1 MKTGSRMTMLSG
13 ALALAALL
21 CPSGAEGQQVRLIHP
36 DGRVRADEGGWRA
49 PTPADAL
56 RVLREDLG
64 VRSPY
69 RVAKA
74 VLRQVHEPR
83 SPGELDALAD
93 ALAEILKAGAA
104 ERDSE
109 EYRVQQESWSALYAA
124 AMRAPEAPGTPHEG
138 SFGALVRVYESL
150 AARSLADQGT
160 DPFRETYWAAG
171 GRVATPDYNH
181 LSSALQSIYWVRP
194 RTEGGDYVL
203 ALFEAA
209 EPPEPYTHNGFVPS
223 VWCEAGELLRGPS
236 SVWQLPDGRMKE
248 EPVPN
253 PKWPGRMSELP
264 EIARDPREF
273 LSRCNRVGN
282 MSRVRN

>member
-1 MKTGSRMTMLSG
+1 MTMLSG
-13 ALALAALL
+13 VLALAALL

-64 VRSPY
+64 VRSSPS
-69 RVAKA
+69 RVAEA

-93 ALAEILKAGAA
+93 ALAEILVAGGA
-104 ERDSE
+104 EYFSE
-109 EYRVQQESWSALYAA
+109 EYRMQDESLSALYAA

-160 DPFRETYWAAG
+160 DPFRETYRPAG
-171 GRVATPDYNH
+171 EWQASYSYLRR
-181 LSSALQSIYWVRP
+181 ALRSIFRVRP

>member
-69 RVAKA
+69 RVAKT

-93 ALAEILKAGAA
+93 ALAEILVAGGA
-104 ERDSE
+104 EYFSE
-109 EYRVQQESWSALYAA
+109 EYRMQDESLSALYAA

-150 AARSLADQGT
+150 AARSLADEGT
-160 DPFRETYWAAG
+160 DPFRETYRTDG
-171 GRVATPDYNH
+171 GRQASYSH
-181 LSSALQSIYWVRP
+181 LRKVLRTIFQVRP

-209 EPPEPYTHNGFVPS
+209 EPPEPYTHNGFVAS

-236 SVWQLPDGRMKE
+236 SVSRGVDGRLEE

-253 PKWPGRMSELP
+253 PEWPGRMSELP

-282 MSRVRN
+282 MSRVWN